1 MPPSPPAQSLR
12 YNAKVDT
19 LQIALIVVVILL
31 VGSILLQSGES
42 GMFSAGGM
50 ITGGENYH
58 TRRGVERIM
67 FYATIVLTGLF
78 VLLSLLLVR

>member
-1 MPPSPPAQSLR
+1 M
-12 YNAKVDT
+12 NA
-19 LQIALIVVVILL
+19 LQIALIIVVILL

-50 ITGGENYH
+50 MTGGEHYH

-67 FYATIVLTGLF
+67 FYATIGLTIIF
-78 VLLSLLLVR
+78 VVLSLLLVR

>member
-1 MPPSPPAQSLR
+1 MR
-12 YNAKVDT
+12 YNKSVNG

-50 ITGGENYH
+50 MTGGEHYH
-58 TRRGVERIM
+58 TRRGVERVM
-67 FYATIVLTGLF
+67 FYATIALTALF
-78 VLLSLLLVR
+78 VVLSLLLVR